1 MMAGQAAMAVMI
13 PKTISEIGDQKA
25 CGEKDEACSIEE
37 IELWL
42 KIQVGR
48 RFS

>member
-13 PKTISEIGDQKA
+13 PKTMSEIGEEDA
-25 CGEKDEACSIEE
+25 RGGDDEACEAKG

-42 KIQVGR
+42 KIQVR
-48 RFS
+48 